1 MPQMTEPFTRFQPV
15 ISRTQANMFSNTA
28 SSVESA
34 ANIINRKNSVPQRRP
49 PAGHVVEHGSHG
61 VKEQTGARVY
71 LYAEGKAGGEDY
83 EARRDRHKGIQY
95 DDIDGFAQQRM
106 VFVEIAAE
114 YGHGAYV

>member
-34 ANIINRKNSVPQRRP
+34 ANIINRKNSVPQKAA
-49 PAGHVVEHGSHG
+49 AGHVVEHGSHG

-83 EARRDRHKGIQY
+83 EARRDSHKGIQY

>member
-1 MPQMTEPFTRFQPV
+1 M
-15 ISRTQANMFSNTA
+15 
-28 SSVESA
+28 
-34 ANIINRKNSVPQRRP
+34 
-49 PAGHVVEHGSHG
+49 VEHGSHG
-61 VKEQTGARVY
+61 VKEQTGACVY

>member
-49 PAGHVVEHGSHG
+49 PAHVVEHGSHG